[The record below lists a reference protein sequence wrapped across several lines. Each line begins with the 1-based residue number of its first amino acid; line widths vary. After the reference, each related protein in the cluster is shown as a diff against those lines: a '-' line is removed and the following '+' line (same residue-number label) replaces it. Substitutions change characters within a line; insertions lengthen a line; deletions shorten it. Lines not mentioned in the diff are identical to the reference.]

1 MSSLKILFLML
12 CMTLVSCT
20 GQRTGKEDDN
30 NDGVTIEVE
39 EIKFPPQDILQ
50 LKSYYMSSSVHVDST
65 DYLIGY
71 NYRSHSL
78 DCMNLKSKSVTQ
90 IILPGDGHD
99 AIVRLSGI
107 YVQSLDSVWIS
118 DESERA
124 FLIDSAGTIKRTID
138 LKKYLEEQEQLLIN
152 TNYAMFTSHLFY
164 SSPRHSLMFLVKNTA
179 SDTFIVK
186 EIFMDKDDKMATYR
200 LSPSKIIPDMSKG
213 YAYINFPNVNFVG
226 ENIVYNYPVESSIY
240 TLNMRTNERKY
251 ILADSRYTSNII
263 EKCTTTGDY
272 ATLEKH
278 WLEPPHFYDVM
289 YLPKYKIYARLH
301 ADKVDFDEKKGVE
314 KLINERDLYL
324 MLFDEHMEKIGE
336 MKLSNCRYSPF
347 TSWNATYGGIAF
359 FVDNIL
365 DEKNDTDDLTID
377 MIFLK

>member
-1 MSSLKILFLML
+1 MSYLKILFLML
-12 CMTLVSCT
+12 CMTFVSCT
-20 GQRTGKEDDN
+20 GQRTEKKDDN
-30 NDGVTIEVE
+30 NDKVTIEVE

-50 LKSYYMSSSVHVDST
+50 LKSYYLSSSVHVDST

-78 DCMNLKSKSVTQ
+78 DCMNLQSKSVTQ
-90 IILPGDGHD
+90 IILPGDGPD

-107 YVQSLDSVWIS
+107 YVQSLDSIWIS

-124 FLIDSAGTIKRTID
+124 FLIDSVGMIKRTID

-164 SSPRHSLMFLVKNTA
+164 NTSRHSLMFLAKNTA
-179 SDTFIVK
+179 SDTFVVK
-186 EIFMDKDDKMATYR
+186 EIFTDKDKAITTYQ
-200 LSPSKIIPDMSKG
+200 LSSSKIVPDMSKG

-240 TLNMRTNERKY
+240 TLNIKTNERKY

-278 WLEPPHFYDVM
+278 WLENPHFYDVM
-289 YLPKYKIYARLH
+289 YLPKYKMYVRLH
-301 ADKVDFDEKKGVE
+301 ADKVDFDEKKGME

-324 MLFDEHMEKIGE
+324 MLFDEYMEKIGE
-336 MKLSNCRYSPF
+336 VKLSNCRYSPF
-347 TSWNATYGGIAF
+347 TGWSAAYGGIAF

-365 DEKNDTDDLTID
+365 DNKNNTDDLTID
-377 MIFLK
+377 MIFPE

>member
-1 MSSLKILFLML
+1 ML
-12 CMTLVSCT
+12 CMTFVSCT
-20 GQRTGKEDDN
+20 GQRTEKKDDN
-30 NDGVTIEVE
+30 NDKVTIEVE

-50 LKSYYMSSSVHVDST
+50 LKSYYLSSSVHVDST

-78 DCMNLKSKSVTQ
+78 DCMNLQSKSVTQ
-90 IILPGDGHD
+90 IILPGDGPD

-107 YVQSLDSVWIS
+107 YVQSLDSIWIS

-124 FLIDSAGTIKRTID
+124 FLIDSVGMIKRTID

-164 SSPRHSLMFLVKNTA
+164 NTSRHSLMFLAKNTA
-179 SDTFIVK
+179 SDTFVVK
-186 EIFMDKDDKMATYR
+186 EISTDKDKAITTYQ
-200 LSPSKIIPDMSKG
+200 LSSSKIVPDMSKG

-240 TLNMRTNERKY
+240 TLNIKTNERKY

-278 WLEPPHFYDVM
+278 WLENPHFYDVM
-289 YLPKYKIYARLH
+289 YLPKYKMYVRLH
-301 ADKVDFDEKKGVE
+301 ADKVDFDEKKGME

-324 MLFDEHMEKIGE
+324 MLFDEYMEKIGE
-336 MKLSNCRYSPF
+336 VKLSNCRYSPF
-347 TSWNATYGGIAF
+347 TGWSAAYGGIAF

-365 DEKNDTDDLTID
+365 DNKNNTDDLTID
-377 MIFLK
+377 MIFPE